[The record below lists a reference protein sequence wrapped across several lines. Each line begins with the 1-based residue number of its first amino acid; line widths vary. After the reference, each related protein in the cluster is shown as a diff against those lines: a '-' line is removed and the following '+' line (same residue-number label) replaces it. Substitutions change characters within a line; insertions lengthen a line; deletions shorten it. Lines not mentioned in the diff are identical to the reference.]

1 MKKILS
7 LFTMLLVTMAAMAAI
22 DPIEVVTPGYQP
34 GGAAF
39 GNDKNYT
46 IDWDKQYV
54 KAVIDVSTCTGTNE
68 NILSVGEDLDSW
80 WIGGWHFYYSVNH
93 ASYGAHALKVD
104 YLDTKTNGGGH
115 PLLTYKTD
123 ITGTITVEIS
133 KEHGVLVNGEEYNS
147 FNGDQTGTWQELSA
161 KLWAATSIQIGSAEG
176 ANRSNATYTS
186 VEILPIETEEP
197 VTVVSDTTYTDSLTT
212 SIVVNEG
219 DPAILPAAD
228 KQLLVEKMSDDTY
241 HFTFKDLCID
251 GHALGD
257 VTVNDVKLYTD
268 SDGDFYSVEEDGKT
282 VTLTTDDETFNGA
295 TLTIDIFNAA
305 PMTAENGKPYF
316 VAYMELS
323 GTVGTDAY
331 ELAASFG
338 SEPKDEDTTDKEVII
353 AEEYQADGTGFL
365 YTTPIDWDKYKV
377 QAIIDVTNCQRSTE
391 DLLSVGTDAIT
402 WTNNIHVYRKS
413 SGVFTSF
420 WDGNDGMGNNNTG
433 EYTVDNNPVTIE
445 ISKADGLVVDGN
457 VKIAASRMSG
467 LYDLTEIA
475 IGSGEGSSQQ
485 SYALYKSIKLV
496 PLATT
501 PDPETNDTVAYAG
514 QMAYTFD
521 MYGDKTYVGDRNATV
536 ELVKK
541 ADNTYT
547 FIIKNMLDADNEV
560 MGDFSFDVNV
570 EEVDGTTYITATE
583 VSAPLP
589 DDWSSYNG
597 TVTMTGV
604 FTAEGEMTA
613 DFTINYGGF
622 YTATLKF
629 GPDAATAINTATT
642 DRTVTEIYTV
652 GGAKVQSLQ
661 KGVNIVRMADGK
673 TVKVIK

>member
-7 LFTMLLVTMAAMAAI
+7 LFTMLLVTLTAMAAI
-22 DPIEVVTPGYQP
+22 EPVEVVTPGYQP
-34 GGAAF
+34 DGATF
-39 GNDKNYT
+39 GNDKQYT

-54 KAVIDVSTCTGTNE
+54 KAVIDVSTCTGTSE
-68 NILSVGEDLDSW
+68 NILSVGEDLDNW
-80 WIGGWHFYYSVNH
+80 FIGGWHFYYSVNH

-104 YLDTKTNGGGH
+104 YLDTSDNGKGH

-147 FNGDQTGTWQELSA
+147 FNGTQTGTWQELTAALWSA
-161 KLWAATSIQIGSAEG
+161 STIQIGSAEG
-176 ANRSNATYTS
+176 SNRSHATYTS

-197 VTVVSDTTYTDSLTT
+197 ITVVSDTTYTDSLST
-212 SIVVNEG
+212 SIVANEG
-219 DPAILPAAD
+219 EPVILKAAD

-241 HFTFKDLCID
+241 RFTFKDLCID

-257 VTVNDVKLYTD
+257 VTVSDVQLYTD
-268 SDGDFYSVEEDGKT
+268 EDGDFYSLEEDGKT

-295 TLTIDIFNAA
+295 TLTIDLFNAA
-305 PMTAENGKPYF
+305 PMTAENGKTYF
-316 VAYMELS
+316 AAYMELS

-353 AEEYQADGTGFL
+353 AEDYEADGSGFL
-365 YTTPIDWDKYKV
+365 FTTPIDWDKYKV
-377 QAIIDVTNCQRSTE
+377 QAIVDVTNCQRTTE
-391 DLLSVGTDAIT
+391 DLFSVGTDAT
-402 WTNNIHVYRKS
+402 SWEGNIHVYRKS

-420 WDGNDGMGNNNTG
+420 WDGGDGMGNNNTG
-433 EYTVDNNPVTIE
+433 EYTVDSNPVTIE
-445 ISKADGLVVDGN
+445 ISKADGLVVDGT

-467 LYDLTEIA
+467 LYALTEIA
-475 IGSGEGSSQQ
+475 IGSGEGDKQQ
-485 SYALYKSIKLV
+485 SYATYKSIKLV

-514 QMAYTFD
+514 QMAYTFN
-521 MYGDKTYVGDRNATV
+521 MYGDETKVTDRSATV

-541 ADNTYT
+541 TDGTYA
-547 FIIKNMLDADNEV
+547 FVIKDLRDADGDT

-589 DDWSSYNG
+589 GDWAAYNG
-597 TVTMTGV
+597 TVTMTG
-604 FTAEGEMTA
+604 TSTGEGQLTA
-613 DFTINYGGF
+613 DFTMNYGGF
-622 YTATLKF
+622 YTATMKF
-629 GPDAATAINTATT
+629 GDSATAINDATT
-642 DRTVTEIYTV
+642 DRTVTGIYTV
-652 GGAKVQSLQ
+652 GGAKTQSLQ
-661 KGVNIVRMADGK
+661 KGVNIVRMANGK
-673 TVKVIK
+673 TVKVLK